1 MSGDLEDRLR
11 AALRTRAEDFTTSPD
26 AWEQTA
32 ARASR
37 RSGRPGLRMEAGRGA
52 RRGLTRFTPLAAAA
66 AVLAVI
72 LAAAGLAATGDLRAV
87 LPGSAR
93 ASLPQEPPTP
103 FSRQAPRRGRFL
115 MEQRCDAKARVSAV
129 VSFGETTAWFGRIK
143 GSTAW
148 YLCDRTRNGGG
159 AALATLSRGVLA
171 SYFGGPWPPFTGIA
185 VTSVTSVTAVLPDGR
200 RIPGAVRFGHGF
212 PFAVWWANYPP
223 GESATLVFRDAA
235 GHVAT
240 RISVPAPKPVNPLAH
255 PVLLTPA
262 DAGYCGNPPQNT
274 SFVRVRQT
282 MQHIAVWTYIQFG
295 RQQGSNTLVLCE
307 NTGVNG
313 DSVGFSLGAG
323 LAAGQLA
330 EFVGN
335 LSLTSTLSGIIAPS
349 VTSVT
354 AVLPNGRQYR
364 GMIVTGRG
372 FPYRVWLVS
381 YPNQYAATLVFGN
394 ASGQQVASLHAHSGV
409 YPVQ

>member
-11 AALRTRAEDFTTSPD
+11 TALRTRAEDFTASPD
-26 AWEQTA
+26 AWDQTA
-32 ARASR
+32 ARAR
-37 RSGRPGLRMEAGRGA
+37 RHSGPRMAAGWRA
-52 RRGLTRFTPLAAAA
+52 RRGLARFTPLGAAA

-72 LAAAGLAATGDLRAV
+72 LTAAGLAATGDLRDV
-87 LPGSAR
+87 LPGSDR
-93 ASLPQEPPTP
+93 TSRPQGPPTP
-103 FSRQAPRRGRFL
+103 ISRQAPQRGWFWL
-115 MEQRCDAKARVSAV
+115 KQRCDATARISAV
-129 VSFGETTAWFGRIK
+129 VSFGETTAWFSRIK

-148 YLCDRTRNGGG
+148 YLCEKTKNGAS
-159 AALATLSRGVLA
+159 AAPATLSRGTLA
-171 SYFGGPWPPFTGIA
+171 TYIGGPWPPLNGIA
-185 VTSVTSVTAVLPDGR
+185 VTSVTSVTAVLADGR
-200 RIPGAVRFGHGF
+200 RIPGTVRSGHGF
-212 PFAVWWANYPP
+212 PFAVWWASYPH
-223 GESATLVFRDAA
+223 GESTTLVFRDAA
-235 GHVAT
+235 GHVTT

-262 DAGYCGNPPQNT
+262 DAGYCGNPSQNT

-307 NTGVNG
+307 NTGVVD

-335 LSLTSTLSGIIAPS
+335 LNLTSTLSGIVSPG

-354 AVLPNGRQYR
+354 AVLSDGRQYH

-394 ASGQQVASLHAHSGV
+394 ASGQQVASLHAHAGV
-409 YPVQ
+409 YPVH